1 MLGLKPIK
9 TLPIREKIAA
19 NLREAILSKKIP
31 AGEILTLESTA
42 QELGVSIT
50 PTREAFQILARDGLL
65 ELERNKRAVVLGVN
79 EKTIREH
86 FQVRAALESEACV
99 LCCKNRIDMSRIEQ
113 VLTVSKEMIEKQ
125 DYENYSK
132 LNQSLHME
140 IWIAAGNEKLKK
152 MLSSDEK
159 ITPKKWT
166 AEKAKLE
173 EQLQESNPD
182 YARVVTELAS
192 TEVIEHNHKMLA
204 MTREAEQNQRSQI
217 HSRKKNE
224 QSL

>member
-99 LCCKNRIDMSRIEQ
+99 LCCKNLIDMSRIEQ

-152 MLSSDEK
+152 MLS
-159 ITPKKWT
+159 
-166 AEKAKLE
+166 
-173 EQLQESNPD
+173 
-182 YARVVTELAS
+182 ELWS
-192 TEVIEHNHKMLA
+192 GLSMGVKM
-204 MTREAEQNQRSQI
+204 TEAEYAKKSLKEHEGIVESMKKCDTMEAAMKMHQHIERSLEDVLTEFE
-217 HSRKKNE
+217 K
-224 QSL
+224 